1 MGLLQILPI
10 RQLADVG
17 VVTDQPPSSLPPQAF
32 TRAKN
37 VRFDEGAIV
46 RSPIF
51 RSVKTLELTVYPEL
65 VTNGTFTTDVS
76 GWTIVSGAFNKTPSG
91 AQLKENGGP
100 PGPHVYQAIT
110 TVIGETYQLTGDII
124 DGTCDGAISVSTS
137 TDTSVAR
144 IASSSTAAGNV
155 SVDFTFTA
163 VGTTTYVLLESKGT
177 VSYNAFVYFDNISV
191 KKTTYDLQTISPRHT
206 YGITTDTG
214 YNTVLVVSDTFEVLE
229 YSNGAL
235 TSVFTGSETATNAR
249 VTTTH
254 LANQVY
260 INRDDRVPVYRS
272 TSGST
277 FAALPNWGADSNN
290 DNTLD
295 ITWKCSS
302 LRAYGDFLIALNVTE
317 GGTTFANRIRFS
329 DLTLA
334 NTVPTSWDA
343 SDTTKSAG
351 FIDLVEMKTPIVD
364 GLPLGNNFI
373 IYSKD
378 QVWSMEFIGGA
389 FIMNTRK
396 LFADAGV
403 INHNCVV
410 EVENRHYVFST
421 SDIYTHDGNTRQS
434 LVDSRVRDFIFDG
447 MDTSSFDKCFVQ
459 HNPDLNEI
467 YFCYKSGD
475 DMVEEFKHGSYCN
488 RAAAFNYQNNTWS
501 FVDLPNVSS
510 GTVANVKSS
519 LNYDSPETAT
529 LDYDSVGGS
538 YQSQEAGFDS
548 HTLFVGHSSLSD
560 GITHPK
566 LYALDGAETGTL
578 SFPRDSDANTDAFIE
593 RVGLDLDELSQL
605 SGYKIISSILPQITT
620 PSTDKSFSFAFGAAN
635 LISSSPIYEATVTFD
650 ATTDYKI
657 DSRASGR
664 YLSYK
669 MTSSDFKDFKFTG
682 FDADVAVTG
691 RR

>member
-37 VRFDEGAIV
+37 VRFDEGAVV

-51 RSVKTLELTVYPEL
+51 RSVKTLEYSLNNEL

-76 GWTIVSGAFNKTPSG
+76 GWTAADGTLVGLDSRAYLS
-91 AQLKENGGP
+91 EDGGDP
-100 PGPHVYQAIT
+100 VYAYQGIT
-110 TVIGETYQLTGDII
+110 TVIGETYQLTGNIY
-124 DGTCDGAISVSTS
+124 DGACDGAISVSTS
-137 TDTSVAR
+137 ADPDDV
-144 IASSSTAAGNV
+144 IVSSPTAAGDA
-155 SVDFTFTA
+155 SVDFEFTA
-163 VGTTTYVLLESKGT
+163 TGSTTYVLLEAKNSPTYGQK
-177 VSYNAFVYFDNISV
+177 VYFDNISV
-191 KKTTYDLQTISPRHT
+191 KKTTFYPRHT
-206 YGITTDTG
+206 YGITTDSG
-214 YNTVLVVSDTFEVLE
+214 YHTVLVVSDTFEVLE
-229 YSNGAL
+229 YSNAAL
-235 TSVFTGSETATNAR
+235 TSVFTGSEVETNAR

-373 IYSKD
+373 IYSRD

-434 LVDSRVRDFIFDG
+434 IVDSRVRDFIFDG
-447 MDTSSFDKCFVQ
+447 MDTSSLDKCFVQ

-467 YFCYKSGD
+467 YFCYLSGD
-475 DMVEEFKHGSYCN
+475 DMVDEFKHGSYCN
-488 RAAAFNYQNNTWS
+488 RAAVFNYQNNTWS

-519 LNYDSPETAT
+519 LNYDSPEAAT
-529 LDYDSVGGS
+529 LNYDSVGGS

-578 SFPRDSDANTDAFIE
+578 SFPSDSAANTDAFIE

-605 SGYKIISSILPQITT
+605 SGYKIISSMLPQITT
-620 PSTDKSFSFAFGAAN
+620 PSTDKTFSFAFGAAN
-635 LISSSPIYEATVTFD
+635 LISSSPTYEATVSFD

-669 MTSSDFKDFKFTG
+669 MTSSDLKDFKFAG